1 MALKILIVDDHT
13 ILRTGLRALLS
24 MEAGVHIVAEASDG
38 LEALTAVE
46 KYKPDV
52 VLLDLALPGLNGL
65 EVTYQISQR
74 FPETRIVILSMYA
87 KEAYV
92 VEAFRNG
99 ALGYVL
105 KGSEPKELLQAIQ
118 NASQGKKYLGTP
130 LSEDDL
136 QKYLEDTKGETM
148 DPFETLTIRERQIF
162 QLTASGLTSTEIGN
176 QLGISFRTVEVHR
189 AKLMKKLGLSSQ
201 AELIRYAL
209 QRGLVPFDNP
219 EIEPTRK
226 INKENT

>member
-24 MEAGVHIVAEASDG
+24 MEAGVNIVAEASDG

-52 VLLDLALPGLNGL
+52 VLLDLAIPGLNGL
-65 EVTYQISQR
+65 EVTYQINQR
-74 FPETRIVILSMYA
+74 YPDTRIVILSMYA

-118 NASQGKKYLGTP
+118 
-130 LSEDDL
+130 
-136 QKYLEDTKGETM
+136 
-148 DPFETLTIRERQIF
+148 
-162 QLTASGLTSTEIGN
+162 
-176 QLGISFRTVEVHR
+176 
-189 AKLMKKLGLSSQ
+189 
-201 AELIRYAL
+201 
-209 QRGLVPFDNP
+209 
-219 EIEPTRK
+219 
-226 INKENT
+226 

>member
-1 MALKILIVDDHT
+1 MALKILLVDDHT

-24 MEAGVHIVAEASDG
+24 MESGVQIIAEAANG
-38 LEALTAVE
+38 LAAIQAVE
-46 KYKPDV
+46 KHKPDV
-52 VLLDLALPGLNGL
+52 VLLDLAIPGLNGL

-74 FPETRIVILSMYA
+74 FPETRVVILSMYA

-118 NASQGKKYLGTP
+118 CASQGKRYLGSP

-136 QKYLEDTKGETM
+136 NKYMQDTKGEIL
-148 DPFETLTIRERQIF
+148 DPFDKLTIRERQIF
-162 QLTASGLTSTEIGN
+162 QLTAEGMSSTEIGN
-176 QLGISFRTVEVHR
+176 KLFISYRTVEVHR
-189 AKLMKKLGLSSQ
+189 AKLMKKLGINNQ

-209 QRGLVPFDNP
+209 QRGLAPIDNIK
-219 EIEPTRK
+219 IEPNSG
-226 INKENT
+226 IDKENT